1 MAKKKPVPTA
11 SIEELSSEELFEL
24 AKQRKEEE
32 QRQQEEARKE
42 KLKELRAQRRALL
55 AKHRK
60 ELAAIDNEIARLQ
73 GKGVS
78 RRGGKGRSS
87 TTEAVIEIISKAGRI
102 TTTELKKQLS
112 EKGITVGNLPQ
123 TLAYLKRQGRI
134 TSPARATYEMA
145 R

>member
-1 MAKKKPVPTA
+1 MAKKKPAPAA
-11 SIEELSSEELFEL
+11 SIKELSSEELFEL
-24 AKQRKEEE
+24 AKQKKEEE

-55 AKHRK
+55 ARHRR
-60 ELAAIDNEIARLQ
+60 ELAAIDNEIARMQ
-73 GKGVS
+73 GKGSV
-78 RRGGKGRSS
+78 RKGRGGRGSA
-87 TTEAVIEIISKAGRI
+87 TEAVVEIISKAGRI

-112 EKGITVGNLPQ
+112 EKGVTVGNLPQ